1 MEENRSLRDQLALK
15 KNNEVDLPPP
25 PMNDIKENES
35 EQIPKEFQLS
45 ALNPSPSQIFS
56 AGGAEVV
63 SLPATAPII
72 ASSLM
77 SPIIIYSILT
87 LLLIAIIWIVVWKKL
102 WNIWKKSNRF
112 FTYRNYINR

>member
-15 KNNEVDLPPP
+15 KDNEVDPPLS

-35 EQIPKEFQLS
+35 EQVPKELQLS
-45 ALNPSPSQIFS
+45 ALNPSPSQLFS

-77 SPIIIYSILT
+77 SPMLIYSILT
-87 LLLIAIIWIVVWKKL
+87 LVLIAIIWFMARK
-102 WNIWKKSNRF
+102 
-112 FTYRNYINR
+112 